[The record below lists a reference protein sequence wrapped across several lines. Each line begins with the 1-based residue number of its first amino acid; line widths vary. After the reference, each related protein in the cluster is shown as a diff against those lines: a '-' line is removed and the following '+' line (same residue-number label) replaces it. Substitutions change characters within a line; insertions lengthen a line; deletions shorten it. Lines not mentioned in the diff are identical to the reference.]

1 MSTATIEAPI
11 TAEAASAARRTPVQ
25 QRPRTATTAT
35 PQLVEARKHAET
47 AVTDLMASTTETL
60 RAFVPA
66 AILRPTE
73 AVDYAFDLCEQV
85 LAGTR
90 RVCLEF
96 AQLMES
102 GLDSVDRRNA

>member
-1 MSTATIEAPI
+1 MSTATIDAPA
-11 TAEAASAARRTPVQ
+11 TDAGNATRRTPVQ
-25 QRPRTATTAT
+25 RPRPANVAT
-35 PQLVEARKHAET
+35 PQLVEARQHAET
-47 AVTDLMASTTETL
+47 AVTDLMAATTETV

-66 AILRPTE
+66 AVLRPTD

-90 RVCLEF
+90 RICLEF

-102 GLDSVDRRNA
+102 GLDSVERRTS